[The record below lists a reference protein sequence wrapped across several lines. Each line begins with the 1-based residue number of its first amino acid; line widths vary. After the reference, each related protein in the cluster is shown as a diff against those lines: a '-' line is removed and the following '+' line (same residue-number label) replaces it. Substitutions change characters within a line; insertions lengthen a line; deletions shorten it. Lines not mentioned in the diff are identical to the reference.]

1 MMMREGATQSHHV
14 HLKMHFPR
22 EGEGFCIL
30 KMPRTAKTF
39 QMEKRQRTFL
49 GLKRLP
55 VCQPLFGGP
64 TMVLISR
71 VSVPRATAKKN
82 TQIRLAF
89 VFLHAGWEPIE
100 VRALIDTGAE
110 VSLVRQ
116 GLFPPSFFKI
126 SPVPLKILGANE
138 HRDSKHL
145 GISRHLRR
153 RALTGKNIH
162 SISHPTH

>member
-1 MMMREGATQSHHV
+1 
-14 HLKMHFPR
+14 
-22 EGEGFCIL
+22 
-30 KMPRTAKTF
+30 
-39 QMEKRQRTFL
+39 
-49 GLKRLP
+49 
-55 VCQPLFGGP
+55 
-64 TMVLISR
+64 MVLISR
-71 VSVPRATAKKN
+71 VSVPRATAKN

-138 HRDSKHL
+138 HRVGGGTLETFGHLEALATESIDRKKKYSFDFPPDSLKPTL
-145 GISRHLRR
+145 GRTSFCPMN
-153 RALTGKNIH
+153 G
-162 SISHPTH
+162 